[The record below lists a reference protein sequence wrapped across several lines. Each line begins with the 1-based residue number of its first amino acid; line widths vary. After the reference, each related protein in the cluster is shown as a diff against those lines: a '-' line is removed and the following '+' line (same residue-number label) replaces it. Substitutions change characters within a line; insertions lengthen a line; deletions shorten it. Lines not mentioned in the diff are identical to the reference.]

1 MSIFQIIELLNNI
14 CYNIIGDNMKKI
26 TLILVLLLSLITL
39 VGCTTKKKSDPLQEI
54 LDKNNYIIVDVRT
67 KEEYDVSHVKGSINI
82 PYDQIDENTNLDKS
96 KTIIVYCRSGNRS
109 SKAYNNLKSLGYDV
123 YDLGAFD
130 KITLE
135 KE

>member
-1 MSIFQIIELLNNI
+1 ML
-14 CYNIIGDNMKKI
+14 CYNIFGDNMKKI
-26 TLILVLLLSLITL
+26 ALVLILLLSLFTI
-39 VGCTTKKKSDPLQEI
+39 VGCTTNKKSNQLQDI

-67 KEEYDVSHVKGSINI
+67 KEEYDESHVKGSINI
-82 PYDQIDENTNLDKS
+82 PYDEIDENTNLDKS

>member
-1 MSIFQIIELLNNI
+1 MKKLVLFLLISLLLFGCSKYEPKEVRIFSDPVIDYDEIDSIIE
-14 CYNIIGDNMKKI
+14 G
-26 TLILVLLLSLITL
+26 
-39 VGCTTKKKSDPLQEI
+39 G
-54 LDKNNYIIVDVRT
+54 NYIIVDVRT
-67 KEEYDVSHVKGSINI
+67 KEEYDESHVKGSINI
-82 PYDQIDENTNLDKS
+82 PYDEIDENTNLDKS

>member
-1 MSIFQIIELLNNI
+1 
-14 CYNIIGDNMKKI
+14 MKKI
-26 TLILVLLLSLITL
+26 TLLSMIISLFTV
-39 VGCTTKKKSDPLQEI
+39 VGCSTKKKTSAIDEI
-54 LDKNNYIIVDVRT
+54 ISKNNYIIVDVRT

-82 PYDQIDENTNLDKS
+82 PYDQIDKNTNLDKS

-109 SKAYNNLKSLGYDV
+109 SKAYDTLKSLGYDT
-123 YDLGAFD
+123 YDLWAFD